1 MRLGGIVCLAAVLA
15 IGAISPSLACKGH
28 KVIYSDDFTER
39 DAGWFIPPADIE
51 SGKVAAGDGRVVVRP
66 DPERGYSVLN
76 MAFGLPA
83 ETDVCVKARIVESTD
98 LKQSGVGLL
107 FWAKGYDDYY
117 LFQLIGNGNYY
128 VTRWTERAWQ
138 SVTPTAAARAFK
150 QGLGEENVLRV
161 VTKGQIVTVFIND
174 EQLARFRSPTPSG
187 IVKAGFRATSI
198 GKEPTAVEFRD
209 FSVTD
214 VP

>member
-1 MRLGGIVCLAAVLA
+1 MRLGRIVCLAAGLA
-15 IGAISPSLACKGH
+15 IGSLSPSLACKGP

-39 DAGWFIPPADIE
+39 DAGWFIQPADIE
-51 SGKVAAGDGRVVVRP
+51 SGKVAVGEGRLVVRP
-66 DPERGYSVLN
+66 DPERGYTVLN

-83 ETDVCVKARIVESTD
+83 DTDICVKARIVESAE
-98 LKQSGVGLL
+98 LSRSGLGLI
-107 FWAKGYDDYY
+107 FWAKGFDDNY
-117 LFQLIGNGNYY
+117 LFQVTGNGNYY
-128 VTRWTERAWQ
+128 VTRWAERAWQ
-138 SVTPTAAARAFK
+138 SVTPTAAVRAFK

-161 VTKGQIVTVFIND
+161 VTVTVFMND

-187 IVKAGFRATSI
+187 IVRAGFRASSL